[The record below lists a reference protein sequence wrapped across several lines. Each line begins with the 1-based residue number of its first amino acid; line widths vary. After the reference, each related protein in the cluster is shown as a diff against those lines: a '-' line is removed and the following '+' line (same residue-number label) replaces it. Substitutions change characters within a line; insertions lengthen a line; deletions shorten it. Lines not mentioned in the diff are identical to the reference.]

1 MMQTTARPWLIR
13 HWLLLAN
20 LTAWTFAL
28 LPVLAPVLMALG
40 LIGLADPIYSA
51 YTLVC
56 HQWAHRSFFLF
67 GPQVTYSLSDI
78 GYITQGSTDLAY
90 IGSAQTGYKVAF
102 CERDLAI
109 YLSIALAGSMYAIQR
124 ANSVSLAARGYVLAL
139 LPIAIDGF
147 TQLFGWRESTPALR
161 VMTGGCFGL
170 STVWFIFPRLD
181 IILNRSMPV
190 RPVTWTRAVS

>member
-1 MMQTTARPWLIR
+1 MIRTTARPWLIR

-20 LTAWTFAL
+20 LAAWTFAL

-40 LIGLADPIYSA
+40 LVSLADPIYSA

-67 GPQVTYSLSDI
+67 GPQATYSLFDI
-78 GYITQGSTDLAY
+78 AEFTQGSADLAY
-90 IGSAQTGYKVAF
+90 VGSAQTGYKVAF

-109 YLSIALAGSMYAIQR
+109 YVSIALAGSMYAIQR
-124 ANSVSLAARGYVLAL
+124 ASSVALPTRVYVLAL

-161 VMTGGCFGL
+161 VLTGGCFGL

-181 IILNRSMPV
+181 IILNRSMHV
-190 RPVTWTRAVS
+190 RPITWTRAVS